1 VKVVKNKVAAPFR
14 QAEFDIEYGDG
25 ISNES
30 CLLDLGVEHD
40 IVTKS
45 GSFFSYGDQ
54 RLGQGKNNVKAF
66 LAENI
71 EVADEIEDKIYE
83 ALDMTRVKGPKPVPY
98 VPIEEAEG
106 AEEAPTA
113 SADEPDEE
121 EKAA

>member
-1 VKVVKNKVAAPFR
+1 MLD
-14 QAEFDIEYGDG
+14 AEFDVEYGVG

-54 RLGQGKNNVKAF
+54 RLGQGKNNCKAF
-66 LAENI
+66 LSENVEI
-71 EVADEIEDKIYE
+71 ADEIEDKIYE
-83 ALDMTRVKGPKPVPY
+83 ALGMERVKGPKPIPY
-98 VPIEEAEG
+98 IPEHEAE
-106 AEEAPTA
+106 AA
-113 SADEPDEE
+113 ADEAAAAGPADTEGEE